1 MAKKT
6 KTPTQKKKQ
15 LKAISNAC
23 FAGEFVSV
31 LTPFFIIGVVN
42 YDEYF
47 VEYNGTKM
55 SIAAVLAAI
64 LMGLATWLVAKKKFE
79 NSFITL
85 IIGWFSVAFIFFLL
99 GQIINDIAMI
109 MFYGGIGILG
119 AYGLDIGS
127 KEAMKK
133 ADKIQE
139 AIDQAVKENTVD
151 DYKEELK
158 EKEIKKVKVKVKK

>member
-1 MAKKT
+1 MKKP

-15 LKAISNAC
+15 LKTISNLC
-23 FAGEFVSV
+23 FAGEFVSIF
-31 LTPFFIIGVVN
+31 TPFITIGIVN
-42 YDEYF
+42 YNEYF
-47 VEYNGTKM
+47 VEYSGTKM

-85 IIGWFSVAFIFFLL
+85 IIGWFTVAFIFFLL

-119 AYGLDIGS
+119 AYGLDIAS
-127 KEAMKK
+127 KKTSAEAEKIDK
-133 ADKIQE
+133 AIE
-139 AIDQAVKENTVD
+139 RAKEDINVES
-151 DYKEELK
+151 YKEEIK
-158 EKEIKKVKVKVKK
+158 EKETKKIKVKIKK

>member
-42 YDEYF
+42 YNEYF

-55 SIAAVLAAI
+55 SIAAVLAAT

-119 AYGLDIGS
+119 AYGLDLGS
-127 KEAMKK
+127 KKAASEAKK
-133 ADKIQE
+133 IDDAIEQAKKDINVE
-139 AIDQAVKENTVD
+139 A
-151 DYKEELK
+151 YKEEVK
-158 EKEIKKVKVKVKK
+158 EQESKKIKVKIKK

>member
-1 MAKKT
+1 M
-6 KTPTQKKKQ
+6 
-15 LKAISNAC
+15 C
-23 FAGEFVSV
+23 FGGEFVSV
-31 LTPFFIIGVVN
+31 LAPFIAIGIVN
-42 YDEYF
+42 YDKYF
-47 VEYNGTKM
+47 VQYDGTKM
-55 SIAAVLAAI
+55 SIAAVLTAA
-64 LMGLATWLVAKKKFE
+64 LMGLATWLVSKKKFE

-85 IIGWFSVAFIFFLL
+85 IIGWFSVAFIFLLL

-127 KEAMKK
+127 KESMKK
-133 ADKIQE
+133 ANKIQE

-158 EKEIKKVKVKVKK
+158 EKETKKVRIKVKK

>member
-1 MAKKT
+1 MKK
-6 KTPTQKKKQ
+6 KTPTQKKRQYKT
-15 LKAISNAC
+15 ISYLC
-23 FAGEFVSV
+23 FGGEFVSV
-31 LTPFFIIGVVN
+31 FAPFIAIGIVN
-42 YDEYF
+42 YDKYF
-47 VEYNGTKM
+47 VQYDGTKM
-55 SIAAVLAAI
+55 SIAAVLTAA
-64 LMGLATWLVAKKKFE
+64 LMGLATWLVSKKKFE

-85 IIGWFSVAFIFFLL
+85 IIGWFSVAFIFLLL

-133 ADKIQE
+133 ANKIQE

-158 EKEIKKVKVKVKK
+158 EKETKKVRIKVKK